1 MRPAGYESVSTEP
14 AVDSATS
21 ILALVVSALSC
32 ALSIAAIGFVVLSME
47 KSN

>member
-32 ALSIAAIGFVVLSME
+32 AISIAAIGFVVFAI
-47 KSN
+47 KN